1 MLGLGDA
8 PDLTGGASRRASASS
23 FQPLGDTQSL
33 MGGGRAAAA
42 DPLEDSDMNTDELG
56 MGLDAILGGE
66 TVVGGAETVVATAV
80 IASGTSTDSEGESM
94 PGIVSGSSSPSPLPS
109 VVSGGGTRVWS
120 TFSPQKRNAPSLC
133 TACST
138 MDW

>member
-1 MLGLGDA
+1 MAANPLGLSVVESKGRVRATAMLGLGDA

-66 TVVGGAETVVATAV
+66 TVVGGGDAGDDEKKGRHVEAQ
-80 IASGTSTDSEGESM
+80 
-94 PGIVSGSSSPSPLPS
+94 PG
-109 VVSGGGTRVWS
+109 
-120 TFSPQKRNAPSLC
+120 
-133 TACST
+133 
-138 MDW
+138 